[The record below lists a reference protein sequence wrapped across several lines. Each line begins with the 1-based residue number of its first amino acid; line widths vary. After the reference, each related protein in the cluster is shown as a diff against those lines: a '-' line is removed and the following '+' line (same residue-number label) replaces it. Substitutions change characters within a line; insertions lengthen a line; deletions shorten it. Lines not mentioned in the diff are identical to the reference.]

1 MMASRL
7 LSMMLLLQA
16 RGRMSAAELARHFEV
31 SVRTIHRDI
40 DQLSAAGIPVIGDRG
55 RTGGFAL
62 ADGFRTRLTGLTQ
75 SEAETL
81 FLSGLPG
88 PVADLGLSGLLAT
101 AQLKLL
107 AALPEGMQVER
118 VAARFHLDTTAW
130 FRTAEK
136 TGNLATIA
144 RAVWDERMLRMRY
157 WRKRQTHLREVKPLG
172 LVLKSGAWYLLA
184 GRNDAILTYRVAN
197 IVEAEVL
204 DQRFER
210 PPKFDLSAHWAR
222 AAHAYETGLN
232 RVVARVRLSP
242 QGWSWLHLF
251 GSLVVENAEQTAT
264 HPDED
269 GWVRCD
275 LPLESIEFGVRDL
288 LRLGADVEV
297 LAPSELREALKRAVS
312 RIADMYREQETVPQG
327 SRQPTDT
334 CL

>member
-7 LSMMLLLQA
+7 LSILLLLQA
-16 RGRMSAAELARHFEV
+16 RGRMSAAALACHFEV

-55 RTGGFAL
+55 RTGGFEL

-88 PVADLGLSGLLAT
+88 PAADLGLSSVLAT

-107 AALPEGMQVER
+107 AALPAGMQVER

-130 FRTAEK
+130 FRTTEK
-136 TGNLATIA
+136 IENLAAIA
-144 RAVWDERMLRMRY
+144 RAVWDERILRMRY
-157 WRKRQTHLREVKPLG
+157 WRKGGAQLREVKPLG

-184 GRNDAILTYRVAN
+184 ERNDAILTYRVAN

-210 PPKFDLSAHWAR
+210 PSKFDLSAHWAK
-222 AAHAYETGLN
+222 AARAYEIGLN
-232 RVVARVRLSP
+232 RLVASVRLSP
-242 QGWSWLHLF
+242 QGRSLLHLF
-251 GSLVVENAEQTAT
+251 SPHVAGNAEETAT
-264 HPDED
+264 RPNEA
-269 GWVRCD
+269 GWVRCE
-275 LPLESIEFGVRDL
+275 LPVESIEFGVRDL
-288 LRLGADVEV
+288 LRLGVDVEV
-297 LAPSELREALKRAVS
+297 LAPPELREALKGAVRS
-312 RIADMYREQETVPQG
+312 ILDIYQE
-327 SRQPTDT
+327 
-334 CL
+334 